1 MQSEQPTPSWLR
13 QKSLFSWKKIFIA
26 LALVVLSLFLFC
38 YWYMVKCDENAHGD
52 PLESRKSAELVE
64 IKRALEADVANMQSL
79 GPRNS
84 VNSETYAKLLEC
96 EGWIRQRWQSQGY
109 SVKGQT
115 FQFEGRDYSNLEI
128 ELPGRV
134 SPSQIIIISAQYD
147 TLPDSPGANN
157 NGSGVAIL
165 LCLSSLLRNHTPDRT
180 LRLVNFVN
188 EEDPFFDTEMMG
200 SYVYAKRSRERH
212 EDVRIMLSLDALGIY
227 TDQPG
232 SQKLSFPFS
241 LIYPNRGN
249 FLSFIGDFRSR
260 KHMGDV
266 TRGFRKG
273 SSFPIEAGVVPKWV
287 KGAAWSDHVSF
298 WKFGYPGIMVTD
310 TGAFR
315 SASHNTKEDTLEKM
329 NFEAMA
335 RIVMG
340 MYCSIVEVT
349 STWRETR

>member
-1 MQSEQPTPSWLR
+1 MQRRQPTPPWLR
-13 QKSLFSWKKIFIA
+13 RTSLFSRKKAFIA

-38 YWYMVKCDENAHGD
+38 YWYMVKCGEKAHGD
-52 PLESRKSAELVE
+52 PLESRKSAELVG
-64 IKRALEADVANMQSL
+64 IKKALETDVAYLQNL

-96 EGWIRQRWQSQGY
+96 EGWIKQRWQSLGY
-109 SVKGQT
+109 LVKAQT
-115 FQFEGRDYSNLEI
+115 FRLEGREYSNLEI

-134 SPSQIIIISAQYD
+134 FPSEIIIVSAQYD

-165 LCLSSLLRNHTPDRT
+165 LSLSGLLRNLTPGRT

-188 EEDPFFDTEMMG
+188 EEDPFFHTEMMG
-200 SYVYAKRSRERH
+200 SYVYAKRSRELNENIR
-212 EDVRIMLSLDALGIY
+212 VMLSLDALGIY
-227 TDQPG
+227 TDKPG
-232 SQKLSFPFS
+232 SQKLPFPFS

-266 TRGFRKG
+266 TKGFSKG

-310 TGAFR
+310 TGGFR
-315 SASHNTKEDTLEKM
+315 SDYHTTKEDTMEKL
-329 NFEAMA
+329 NFEAMS
-335 RIVMG
+335 RIVLG
-340 MYCSIVEVT
+340 MYCSIVEL
-349 STWRETR
+349 TRAEMQKQ

>member
-1 MQSEQPTPSWLR
+1 MQSRQPTPPWLR
-13 QKSLFSWKKIFIA
+13 QTSLFSWKKAFVA
-26 LALVVLSLFLFC
+26 LALVVVSLFLFC
-38 YWYMVKCDENAHGD
+38 YWYMVKCKEKANGE

-64 IKRALEADVANMQSL
+64 IKKTLETDAAYMQNL

-84 VNSETYAKLLEC
+84 VSSETYAKLLEC

-115 FQFEGRDYSNLEI
+115 FRFEGREYSNLEI

-134 SPSQIIIISAQYD
+134 SPSEIIIVSAQYD

-165 LCLSSLLRNHTPDRT
+165 LSLSGLLRNLTPGRT

-200 SYVYAKRSRERH
+200 SYVYAKRSRQRH
-212 EDVRIMLSLDALGIY
+212 EDIRVMLSLDALGIY

-232 SQKLSFPFS
+232 SQKLPFPFS

-273 SSFPIEAGVVPKWV
+273 SSLPIEAGVVPKWV

-315 SASHNTKEDTLEKM
+315 SPSHNTKEDTLEKM
-329 NFEAMA
+329 NFEAMS
-335 RIVMG
+335 RIVLG
-340 MYCSIVEVT
+340 MYCSIVEL
-349 STWRETR
+349 TRTEMRKQ